1 MKLKRILGWTGVSV
15 TLLISGIWAYW
26 GAFEN
31 FHEGWYKETL
41 WENLFLMF
49 FQYLIFSFV
58 FMALALIGLKL
69 KKTGL
74 ALHISVCIFCL
85 WFFSGANFSV
95 LGLLIVIPFLL
106 LGLLYYFGEPYPV
119 KWATRLVVFVPLVI
133 IAAISIPQAVK
144 VSKRIDDGN
153 YSTRTIE
160 GNGVTLLWAPKG
172 PGQPD
177 RGVTWEEANNI
188 CKYLSED
195 GKTIMDTEQNIW
207 RLPTVDELVRS
218 MSLHN
223 ENAGGV
229 WYPEEEKAVYEL
241 KPDKESPLWV
251 LHSKVIYYWTADT
264 CPRDEGK
271 AYIVVYDGGVYPR
284 SKINSFAYLSFR
296 AVRNIE

>member
-172 PGQPD
+172 PGRPD